1 MSKIIVNE
9 ISNSA
14 GIPSRNRLARGVETM
29 VCVLIHAPL
38 FGAGI
43 NGLCGG
49 KLRRGGLRF
58 DFGKPFFFWLLLP
71 SVIKKQFFLGHKK
84 KSNNTFSII

>member
-1 MSKIIVNE
+1 
-9 ISNSA
+9 
-14 GIPSRNRLARGVETM
+14 M

-58 DFGKPFFFWLLLP
+58 PDNVGSRPFLPLLYLRLLSMRHPAQRGFWLL
-71 SVIKKQFFLGHKK
+71 FFLGHKK

>member
-1 MSKIIVNE
+1 
-9 ISNSA
+9 
-14 GIPSRNRLARGVETM
+14 M

-43 NGLCGG
+43 NGSCGG

-58 DFGKPFFFWLLLP
+58 PDNVGSRPFLPLLYLHLLSMRHPAQRGFWLLLP
-71 SVIKKQFFLGHKK
+71 SVIKKQFFLGGQKEK
-84 KSNNTFSII
+84 